1 MGKLFTIF
9 IIFWLS
15 FSPVTYAQ
23 GVNIQKATFAG
34 GCFWCMEKPFDDL
47 NGVIST
53 TSGYS
58 GGNIANSTYKQVNAG
73 NTGHAESVQ
82 VEYDATKVTYNK
94 LLKVFWKNV
103 DPTAKNKQFCD
114 VGDQYRSAIFY
125 QNDQQKKLAEQ
136 SRLEV
141 KTKLKTEVFTEI
153 SALKNFYPAEEYHQ
167 DYYKKNSLLYKYYR
181 YRCGRDQRLEEIW
194 GQ

>member
-1 MGKLFTIF
+1 MAKLFTIF

-15 FSPVTYAQ
+15 FSPVTYAE
-23 GVNIQKATFAG
+23 GGNIQKATFAG

-58 GGNIANSTYKQVNAG
+58 GGNIANPTYKQVSAG
-73 NTGHAESVQ
+73 NTGHTESVQ
-82 VEYDATKVTYNK
+82 VEYDATKVTYDK
-94 LLKVFWKNV
+94 LLQVFWKNI
-103 DPTAKNKQFCD
+103 DPTVKNKQFCD
-114 VGDQYRSAIFY
+114 VGYQYRSAIFY

-136 SRLEV
+136 SRQEV
-141 KTKLKTEVFTEI
+141 KTKLKTEVFTEVTF
-153 SALKNFYPAEEYHQ
+153 LKNFYPAEEYHQ

>member
-1 MGKLFTIF
+1 MGKLVTIF

-15 FSPVTYAQ
+15 FAPVTYAQ
-23 GVNIQKATFAG
+23 GANIQKATFAG

-58 GGNIANSTYKQVNAG
+58 GGNIANPTYQQVSAG

-82 VEYDATKVTYNK
+82 VEYDATKVTYDK
-94 LLKVFWKNV
+94 LLQVFWKNV
-103 DPTAKNKQFCD
+103 DPTVKNRQFCD
-114 VGDQYRSAIFY
+114 VGSQYRSAIFY

-136 SRLEV
+136 SKQQV

-153 SALKNFYPAEEYHQ
+153 TALKNFYPAEKYHQ
-167 DYYKKNSLLYKYYR
+167 DYYKKNSLRYKYYR
-181 YRCGRDQRLEEIW
+181 YRCGRDERLEEIW

>member
-1 MGKLFTIF
+1 MRKLFLVL
-9 IIFWLS
+9 IILWLS
-15 FSPVTYAQ
+15 FSPMTFAQ

-58 GGNIANSTYKQVNAG
+58 GGNVSNPTYQQISAG

-82 VEYDATKVTYNK
+82 VEYDATKVTYDK
-94 LLKVFWKNV
+94 LLQVFWKNI
-103 DPTAKNKQFCD
+103 DPTAKNRQFCD
-114 VGDQYRSAIFY
+114 AGYQYRSAIFY
-125 QNDQQKKLAEQ
+125 HNDQQKKLAEQ
-136 SRLEV
+136 SKQKV
-141 KTKLKTEVFTEI
+141 KTKLNTEVFTEI

-167 DYYKKNSLLYKYYR
+167 DYYKKSSLLYKYYR

-194 GQ
+194 GK